1 MKALRFR
8 PAARQ
13 DLIDIWSFIAEDNLA
28 AAVDL
33 VRSLR
38 DKCEQLAR
46 FPNMGRARPELA
58 KGLCSLPAGSYVIF
72 YTEATDGVEIVRILA
87 GARDLDTFF

>member
-1 MKALRFR
+1 
-8 PAARQ
+8 
-13 DLIDIWSFIAEDNLA
+13 
-28 AAVDL
+28 
-33 VRSLR
+33 
-38 DKCEQLAR
+38 
-46 FPNMGRARPELA
+46 MGRARPELA